1 MRESDLYPPVKSFLE
16 SQGYVVKGEI
26 GACDVV
32 ALRGEEPPVIVE
44 LKGRVTLDLVFQGV
58 ARQAMTDDVYL
69 GVPPITGRAARRR
82 QRDIT
87 GLCRR
92 LGLGLLTISSGHV
105 EVLVDPAPYQ
115 PRKNAARRRRLL
127 GEFQRRVGDPA
138 AGGASRR
145 RPGMTA
151 YRQDALRCAMH
162 LQRHGPT
169 KASIIAGATGVARAR
184 AILYRDVYGWFERVG
199 TGIYAL
205 TPNGARGL
213 EQFADAAASLDGVSR

>member
-16 SQGYVVKGEI
+16 NQGYAVKGEI

-32 ALRGEEPPVIVE
+32 AVRGDEPPVIVE
-44 LKGRVTLDLVFQGV
+44 LKGRVTLELVLQGV
-58 ARQAMTDDVYL
+58 ARQSVTDDVYL
-69 GVPPITGRAARRR
+69 GVPPITGRAAHRR
-82 QRDIT
+82 QQAIT

-92 LGLGLLTISSGHV
+92 LGLGLLTISAGHV
-105 EVLVDPAPYQ
+105 EVLVDPGPYQ
-115 PRKNAARRRRLL
+115 PRKSAARRRRLL

-151 YRQDALRCAMH
+151 YRQDALRCALH
-162 LQRHGPT
+162 LKRHGPT
-169 KASIIAGATGVARAR
+169 KASVVAGATGVARAR
-184 AILYRDVYGWFERVG
+184 TILYDDVYGWFERVG

-205 TPNGARGL
+205 SPNGATGL
-213 EQFADAAASLDGVSR
+213 DTFADAAANLEDASR